1 MRGENTLGACSL
13 ALAVRVCVCLRLL
26 GGVRV
31 LVLAAC
37 LAVCAC
43 LHAPCLAVR
52 DPGLDESHIY
62 PAETTSHVNINAGFP
77 GFASAQCAA
86 VAIAFRPAWQP
97 IPTISTRCIVLGKRT

>member
-1 MRGENTLGACSL
+1 ML
-13 ALAVRVCVCLRLL
+13 ARLRLQWLRCVCVCLRLL

-37 LAVCAC
+37 SSVCVLACSALRCVPH
-43 LHAPCLAVR
+43 L
-52 DPGLDESHIY
+52 PGLDESHIY
-62 PAETTSHVNINAGFP
+62 PAETTSHANINAGFP

>member
-1 MRGENTLGACSL
+1 ML
-13 ALAVRVCVCLRLL
+13 ARLRLQWLRCVCVCSRLL

-37 LAVCAC
+37 LAVCVLAC
-43 LHAPCLAVR
+43 SAWRCACVPPL
-52 DPGLDESHIY
+52 PGLDESHIY
-62 PAETTSHVNINAGFP
+62 PAETTSHANINAGFP

-86 VAIAFRPAWQP
+86 VAIALRPAWQP